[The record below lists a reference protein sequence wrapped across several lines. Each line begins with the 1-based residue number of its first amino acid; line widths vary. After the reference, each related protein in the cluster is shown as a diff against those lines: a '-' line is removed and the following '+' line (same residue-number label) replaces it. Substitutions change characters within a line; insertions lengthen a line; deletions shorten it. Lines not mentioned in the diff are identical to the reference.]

1 MRVSSD
7 LIFLDKDK
15 KVVIYNYFI
24 NRAIMVNKDSAHF
37 IKYNMGKCIE
47 TNMIVDENLKILKKN
62 GVIIENE
69 KEYKEKEYKIKD
81 INVNINTV
89 YFHVTQRCNLNCTYC
104 YNKKNLNLS
113 KELDTKNIIK
123 ILNKLKKINVEVVN
137 FTGGEPLL
145 RNDIEEILKEA
156 KKLKFNVCLL
166 TNGTLLNKHIS
177 ILGVIDK
184 CIVSIDNIDNKE
196 NSLTRKGIDGYDV
209 LSTIEQLPEKYKEK
223 ICVRSV
229 VTKGNENIIERNR
242 KYFDKLKIKYIVS
255 TCLPNNKDEVKNM
268 PRLDNNLI
276 DGNKPS
282 MCGAGK
288 RIIAI
293 DSNGDIYPCQ
303 TFVRTIY
310 KFGNILDDNW
320 YEEFLCNIMD
330 KKNSFKSIMH
340 KERCKKCKYKYIC
353 LGGCPNLAYR
363 VYNDVNHSN
372 DFMCKIYKENA
383 KKFLLS
389 LFEGKDN
396 V

>member
-1 MRVSSD
+1 M
-7 LIFLDKDK
+7 
-15 KVVIYNYFI
+15 
-24 NRAIMVNKDSAHF
+24 
-37 IKYNMGKCIE
+37 
-47 TNMIVDENLKILKKN
+47 
-62 GVIIENE
+62 
-69 KEYKEKEYKIKD
+69 
-81 INVNINTV
+81 
-89 YFHVTQRCNLNCTYC
+89 
-104 YNKKNLNLS
+104 
-113 KELDTKNIIK
+113 
-123 ILNKLKKINVEVVN
+123 
-137 FTGGEPLL
+137 
-145 RNDIEEILKEA
+145 
-156 KKLKFNVCLL
+156 
-166 TNGTLLNKHIS
+166 
-177 ILGVIDK
+177 
-184 CIVSIDNIDNKE
+184 
-196 NSLTRKGIDGYDV
+196 
-209 LSTIEQLPEKYKEK
+209 
-223 ICVRSV
+223 
-229 VTKGNENIIERNR
+229 
-242 KYFDKLKIKYIVS
+242 
-255 TCLPNNKDEVKNM
+255 PNNKDEVKNM